1 MINTIIY
8 IKNNNLN
15 LLHFM
20 IFLFI
25 LFTKQFIYI
34 LVIVKYIYVDSLP
47 FIFNSNSN
55 KVEVTKQTSPLDSAL

>member
-15 LLHFM
+15 LLNFM

>member
-1 MINTIIY
+1 
-8 IKNNNLN
+8 
-15 LLHFM
+15 M